1 MMHFEEITSS
11 CNCLTPIP
19 VCICSRKQ
27 EFVDLNLIVL
37 RSSGVKDIPD
47 NNDRS
52 IVILD
57 HSRIDNTST
66 DCRHLLDPIH
76 LKVCTIIEE
85 FTEDQVIILV
95 VNTNKEESIIGDHHD
110 LMHLLRIILRCNLT
124 LLNQITFN
132 TTLDDP
138 HIIRINRVSIG
149 VTAKIDTLLLV
160 QSDRS
165 HIISSG
171 ATRDTSDCS
180 LPLQN
185 TVRIVCIVE
194 SRLIQTQPDIWV
206 KCIVV
211 RVFSLA
217 CNVNKVVFW
226 SIIDNHFEEFSPLLV
241 SIDRNKSPFPNPLTK
256 IIKLGKETRLITIW
270 LNNLTANI
278 CKTLSSNFDIVNAN
292 DTSCFHILGQPI
304 TSLLK
309 LLRVRDTNLRRILRI
324 ITITRVNNVD
334 FVNLTSILQY
344 NFQLT
349 ILSR

>member
-1 MMHFEEITSS
+1 MMHFKEIARS
-11 CNCLTPIP
+11 CDCLTPFP
-19 VCICSRKQ
+19 FSLCFGKQ
-27 EFVDLNLIVL
+27 EFTDVDLIILGCSRI
-37 RSSGVKDIPD
+37 KDIPD
-47 NNDRS
+47 NDDCTV
-52 IVILD
+52 VIHS
-57 HSRIDNTST
+57 HSRVDNTST
-66 DCRHLLDPIH
+66 HCRHLLDPIH

-124 LLNQITFN
+124 LLNQITLN

-149 VTAKIDTLLLV
+149 ITAKIDTLLLV

-165 HIISSG
+165 HIVSSS

-226 SIIDNHFEEFSPLLV
+226 SIIDNHLEEFSPLLV

-256 IIKLGKETRLITIW
+256 VIKLSKESRFVTIC
-270 LNNLTANI
+270 LSDLTANI
-278 CKTLSSNFDIVNAN
+278 GITL
-292 DTSCFHILGQPI
+292 
-304 TSLLK
+304 
-309 LLRVRDTNLRRILRI
+309 
-324 ITITRVNNVD
+324 
-334 FVNLTSILQY
+334 
-344 NFQLT
+344 
-349 ILSR
+349 